1 MTAPHSLQ
9 ASMPPPDLDGGL
21 HRKEDGPAA
30 RWPVVAVALL
40 GVLAVVIGL
49 FTTFGAGDV
58 EDQRDAAVQEK
69 IDLGREVVAA
79 CARGEVV
86 QSPTGQDLC
95 RRGIEVQSAPVP
107 AAVQGQQG
115 ERGPGPTLEQIE
127 AAVAAYCAA
136 HAGCAGR
143 PPTTAEVA
151 AAVADYLIAHPPQPG
166 RPPTAAE
173 IAEQVTIYFANNP
186 PPQGEPGDRGPR
198 GQTGERGPPPSQA
211 EIQAAVDAH
220 LAANPPPMGPRGP
233 AGPTCQDDTHLE
245 QVQFESGQ
253 LGLACVFD
261 DQPEPDPDPTTE
273 PTAAPTTEPETDG
286 GLVLGG

>member
-9 ASMPPPDLDGGL
+9 ASMPPPDLEGGL

-40 GVLAVVIGL
+40 GVLAVVIGI
-49 FTTFGAGDV
+49 FVTSGAGDV

-107 AAVQGQQG
+107 VAQGLPG
-115 ERGPGPTLEQIE
+115 EQ
-127 AAVAAYCAA
+127 
-136 HAGCAGR
+136 GR
-143 PPTTAEVA
+143 PPTAEEIRAAVNAYMLENPPAAGEPGRAPTTEEVA
-151 AAVADYLIAHPPQPG
+151 AAVAQYLTANPPQPG

-173 IAEQVTIYFANNP
+173 IASAVATYFATNP
-186 PPQGEPGDRGPR
+186 PPQGDPGRDGRD
-198 GQTGERGPPPSQA
+198 GERGRPPTA
-211 EIQAAVDAH
+211 EEIQTAVNAW
-220 LAANPPPMGPRGP
+220 LTANPPPMGPRGP
-233 AGPTCQDDTHLE
+233 AGPTCQEGTHLE
-245 QVQFESGQ
+245 TVVFADEQS
-253 LGLACVFD
+253 GLACVFD
-261 DQPEPDPDPTTE
+261 DQPEDPDPTTE
-273 PTAAPTTEPETDG
+273 PTTTPTIEPDDG
-286 GLVLGG
+286 GILGG